1 MSLTLLVIAIA
12 VAWAAVTGNFTLGN
26 VIFGAAVAALGLFLV
41 RDRVAGPGLVRRTLR
56 FLSLVL
62 LFLRELLMSAVRVG
76 WLVVRPGM
84 RSHLRPGVIA
94 FPLTVKKD
102 AEITLLAN
110 LITLTPGTLSVDVSE
125 DHKLLYVHVL
135 QIVDREELI
144 GSIAKGF
151 ERKIIEVFE

>member
-1 MSLTLLVIAIA
+1 MSLTLLVIVIA
-12 VAWAAVTGNFTLGN
+12 VAWAAATGSFTLGN
-26 VIFGAAVAALGLFLV
+26 VIFGAAVAALGLYLV
-41 RDRVAGPGLVRRTLR
+41 RDRVTGPGLLRRSLR
-56 FLSLVL
+56 FVSLVL

-84 RSHLRPGVIA
+84 RDHLRPSVIA
-94 FPLTVKKD
+94 FPLTVRKD

-125 DHKLLYVHVL
+125 DHKHLYVHVL
-135 QIVDREELI
+135 QLTDREELI
-144 GSIAKGF
+144 ASIAEGF